1 MAKAEYLTAPL
12 KTDKMAPGV
21 PYIVGNEAAE
31 RFSYYG
37 MNGILV
43 IFMTTY
49 LMNAHGQ
56 LDVMSETEAN
66 GWYHMFVTAV
76 YGLPLLG
83 AFLADAVLGK
93 YRTIF
98 WLSIVYCFGH
108 FALALSD
115 TRLGLM
121 IGLSLIALGAGG
133 IKPCVSANVGDQ
145 FGKTN
150 QHLLQRVFSWF
161 YFSINAGSAVSTM
174 LIPWFLHNKQFG
186 PRWAFGVPGIAM
198 AIATVVFFL
207 GRKKFV
213 HIPPTGLAR
222 YVREFVIPERL
233 DHMPERPVSIS
244 ILSSIAVGLAAVAL
258 IFCMIGLA
266 GWAFHSTR
274 LLDSPFPHH
283 IGSHFAFAVLFAI
296 LACGWRYGQRW
307 VLRLYFGL
315 AGLALVSEFVAVQ
328 HGRMEF
334 FGMGRGSFTLM
345 LIILFVLILHLL
357 TRRSAREFFQRTPS
371 ALNIETMKIL
381 GNLLIPVPFVAMFWA
396 LWQQNFSSWVKQAE
410 KLDRVVFGHEWLPEQ
425 IQTVNPAF
433 VLMML
438 PLFSYVIYPLIN
450 KVWRLT
456 PLRKIGIG
464 LFTNALAFA
473 IIALIQQRLDTGS
486 HPHVGWQ
493 ILAFVVL
500 TGSEVMF
507 SVTHL
512 EFAYTQ
518 APKKLKSLVMCTYLG
533 AVALGNV
540 FTAQVNFYLE
550 SHGHTEITASYFWF
564 FVKVMLVT
572 AVLWLIVSPFY
583 RGGTYIQD
591 EAESQAS

>member
-1 MAKAEYLTAPL
+1 MAKPEYLTAPL
-12 KTDKMAPGV
+12 KTDRMPPGV
-21 PYIVGNEAAE
+21 PFIVGNEAAE

-37 MNGILV
+37 VNGILV
-43 IFMTTY
+43 MFMTTF
-49 LMNAHGQ
+49 LMNSRGQ

-83 AFLADAVLGK
+83 AVLADAVLGK

-108 FALALSD
+108 FTLAIND
-115 TRLGLM
+115 TRMGLA
-121 IGLSLIALGAGG
+121 IGLGLIALGAGG

-145 FGKTN
+145 FGPSN
-150 QHLLQRVFSWF
+150 HHLLTRVFSWF
-161 YFSINAGSAVSTM
+161 YFSINLGSAFSTI
-174 LIPWFLHNKQFG
+174 LIPWLLHYKRFG

-198 AIATVVFFL
+198 LVATIVFFL

-213 HIPPTGLAR
+213 HIPPAGFRSFFAQFTE
-222 YVREFVIPERL
+222 RENL
-233 DHMPERPVSIS
+233 KSI
-244 ILSSIAVGLAAVAL
+244 V
-258 IFCMIGLA
+258 
-266 GWAFHSTR
+266 
-274 LLDSPFPHH
+274 
-283 IGSHFAFAVLFAI
+283 
-296 LACGWRYGQRW
+296 
-307 VLRLYFGL
+307 
-315 AGLALVSEFVAVQ
+315 
-328 HGRMEF
+328 
-334 FGMGRGSFTLM
+334 
-345 LIILFVLILHLL
+345 
-357 TRRSAREFFQRTPS
+357 
-371 ALNIETMKIL
+371 
-381 GNLLIPVPFVAMFWA
+381 NLLIPVPFVAMFWA

-410 KLDRVVFGHEWLPEQ
+410 KLDRHMFGHEWLPEQ
-425 IQTVNPAF
+425 IQTVNPGF
-433 VLMML
+433 VLLML
-438 PLFSYVIYPLIN
+438 PLFSYIIYPLIE

-473 IIALIQQRLDTGS
+473 IIALIQQRLDAGGNA
-486 HPHVGWQ
+486 HVGWQ

-500 TGSEVMF
+500 TASEVMV

-550 SHGHTEITASYFWF
+550 SHGRTEITASYFWF
-564 FVKVMLVT
+564 FVKVMVVT

-583 RGGTYIQD
+583 RGRTHIQD
-591 EAESQAS
+591 EAEAQPA